1 MRTTKRSSRYAA
13 LAVGLAFVAV
23 SCGSDSKGSS
33 DTAAPATSA
42 PAAETSAPAAETSAP
57 ETTAGGAETTAGG
70 SGGAAMTLTIDLN
83 PKAVWDDG
91 SPITVADY
99 KCSFDAIMNTP
110 GSIST
115 TGYDKIASVE
125 AGDSDQQVVVKFN
138 EVYAP
143 YKDLF
148 GEGRLIKAAAVKD
161 CNDVSA
167 DFADNIPF
175 SAMPYKIESW
185 SLDQLVLVKNDKYFG
200 DDPGKVDKIVMVPK
214 ADSDTEIASLVSGES
229 DFIFPQAYAGIS
241 DALNDPNIKSTPGY
255 GTNYEGLYF
264 QEDQA
269 CTPDETRSCAFKDN
283 DFRKAFAKSIDRNL
297 IRDNIY
303 DPIFPGGPLLNCG
316 LWVPTIGPWCDNTI
330 FGKADGT
337 DGYYDPTAA
346 EKILTDAGWTKDGSG
361 MWAKDGTVPEIHWII
376 NSGNTRR
383 ESTQALMIP
392 ELKAAGFNVIA
403 DNCDAACYFQQR
415 LPALKYDMAM
425 YINTAAPD
433 PSVTGIMACTSIPSE
448 ANGNQGQNSAGW
460 CDEAASADMLE
471 SDKTIDETKRADL
484 IHKVGEALADDA
496 VMLSLYQFP
505 NVAAWRTD
513 QVGSPVDLDAANY
526 MGFQNINQ
534 WEDTNGD
541 GQIVVGAEQW
551 PECLNPIT
559 ECANSSWYVWTTAFK
574 VLPSTW
580 MTTAKGTYE
589 PSQLVTGEPKVTIG

>member
-1 MRTTKRSSRYAA
+1 MRITKRSTRSAA
-13 LAVGLAFVAV
+13 LAVGFAFIAA
-23 SCGSDSKGSS
+23 SCGSDSTSTNATTGGTTGGT
-33 DTAAPATSA
+33 TAAPETT
-42 PAAETSAPAAETSAP
+42 AAAAP
-57 ETTAGGAETTAGG
+57 ETTAGGTETTAA
-70 SGGAAMTLTIDLN
+70 STGGAAMTLTIDLN

-99 KCSFDAIMNTP
+99 QCSFDAIMNTP

-125 AGDSDQQVVVKFN
+125 AGDSDQQVVVTFN

-161 CNDVSA
+161 CKDVSA
-167 DFADNIPF
+167 DFADNLPF

-185 SLDQLVLVKNDKYFG
+185 SLDQLVLVKNDKYYG

-214 ADSDTEIASLVSGES
+214 ADSDTEIASLVSGET
-229 DFIFPQAYAGIS
+229 DFIFPQAYAGIKE
-241 DALNDPNIKSTPGY
+241 ALADPNIKSTPGY

-297 IRDNIY
+297 ILANIY

-330 FGKADGT
+330 FGKADGS
-337 DGYYDPTAA
+337 DGYFDAA
-346 EKILTDAGWTKDGSG
+346 GAAKILTDAGWAKDGNG
-361 MWAKDGTVPEIHWII
+361 MWAKDGVAPEIHWII

-392 ELKAAGFNVIA
+392 ELQKAGFNIIA

-433 PSVTGIMACTSIPSE
+433 PSVTGIMACTSVPSE

-484 IHKVGEALADDA
+484 IHKIGKALADDA
-496 VMLSLYQFP
+496 VMLPLYQFP

-513 QVGSPVDLDAANY
+513 QVGGPVDKDAANF
-526 MGFQNINQ
+526 MGFQNINE

-541 GQIVVGAEQW
+541 GQIVIGAEQW

-574 VLPSTW
+574 VTPSTW
-580 MTTAKGTYE
+580 ITTAKGTYE
-589 PSQLVTGEPKVTIG
+589 ASQLVVSEPTVAFG